1 MNRDRAQIAALGGWP
16 QPAPPPPRDPHGIAL
31 RDCGPC
37 LSDGPRVIDV
47 LPAGLSVDAHGMMVT
62 RLARG
67 VAKYGNPLRVG
78 YPGAG
83 VEAVQEALDLVA
95 YLLALGDKAP
105 AGALDRAVALANII
119 VDAAI
124 VADRSAP

>member
-16 QPAPPPPRDPHGIAL
+16 QPEPPPPRNPHGIAL

-37 LSDGPRVIDV
+37 LTDGPRVIDV
-47 LPAGLSVDAHGMMVT
+47 LPVGLSVDAHGMMVT

-67 VAKYGNPLRVG
+67 VEKYGNPLRVG

-83 VEAVQEALDLVA
+83 VEAVQEAADLVA
-95 YLLALGDKAP
+95 YLLAMGDAAP
-105 AGALDRAVALANII
+105 AGALDKAVGLANII
-119 VDAAI
+119 VEAAI
-124 VADRSAP
+124 VAERSPR

>member
-1 MNRDRAQIAALGGWP
+1 MSRYLEGFPPKIAG
-16 QPAPPPPRDPHGIAL
+16 RV
-31 RDCGPC
+31 
-37 LSDGPRVIDV
+37 RVIDV
-47 LPAGLSVDAHGMMVT
+47 LPVGLSVDAHGMMVT

-67 VAKYGNPLRVG
+67 VEKYGNPLRVG

-124 VADRSAP
+124 QAERSPR

>member
-1 MNRDRAQIAALGGWP
+1 MSTDRAQIAALGGWP
-16 QPAPPPPRDPHGIAL
+16 VPAPPLPRDPHGIAL

-37 LSDGPRVIDV
+37 LTGGPRVIDV
-47 LPAGLSVDAHGMMVT
+47 LHAGLSVEARALTVI

-67 VAKYGNPLRVG
+67 VEKYGHPLRVG

-95 YLLALGDKAP
+95 YLTALGDAAP
-105 AGALDRAVALANII
+105 EGALDKAVGLANII
-119 VDAAI
+119 VDAAL
-124 VADRSAP
+124 AAERSAP

>member
-1 MNRDRAQIAALGGWP
+1 MNHDRAQIAALGGWP
-16 QPAPPPPRDPHGIAL
+16 MPSADPHGIAL

-67 VAKYGNPLRVG
+67 VVKYGHPIRVG

-105 AGALDRAVALANII
+105 AGALDRAVELANLI
-119 VDAAI
+119 VEAAI

>member
-1 MNRDRAQIAALGGWP
+1 MSRDRAQIAALGGWP

-37 LSDGPRVIDV
+37 LTDGARVIDV
-47 LPAGLSVDAHGMMVT
+47 LPAGLSVEAHGMLVT

-67 VAKYGNPLRVG
+67 AAKYGHPLRVG

-83 VEAVQEALDLVA
+83 VEAVQECLDLVA
-95 YLLALGDKAP
+95 YLTALGDAAP
-105 AGALDRAVALANII
+105 EGALDRAVGLANII
-119 VDAAI
+119 VHAAI
-124 VADRSAP
+124 QAERSTP

>member
-1 MNRDRAQIAALGGWP
+1 MNRDRAQIEALGRWP
-16 QPAPPPPRDPHGIAL
+16 QPADPHGIAL

-37 LSDGPRVIDV
+37 LTDGPRVIDV
-47 LPAGLSVDAHGMMVT
+47 LPAGLSVDAHGMLVT

-67 VAKYGNPLRVG
+67 AVKYGNPIRVG
-78 YPGAG
+78 YPGAW

-105 AGALDRAVALANII
+105 AGALDRAVALANLI
-119 VDAAI
+119 VEAAI
-124 VADRSAP
+124 VADRSTP

>member
-83 VEAVQEALDLVA
+83 VEALQEALDLVA

>member
-37 LSDGPRVIDV
+37 LTEGPRVIDV
-47 LPAGLSVDAHGMMVT
+47 LPAGLSVDAHGMLVT

-67 VAKYGNPLRVG
+67 VEKYKNPLRVG
-78 YPGAG
+78 YPGAW

-105 AGALDRAVALANII
+105 AGALDKAVALANII
-119 VDAAI
+119 VEAAI

>member
-1 MNRDRAQIAALGGWP
+1 MNRDRAQVAALGGWP
-16 QPAPPPPRDPHGIAL
+16 MPAPPPQRDPHGLAL

-47 LPAGLSVDAHGMMVT
+47 LHIGLSDEARALTVI

-67 VAKYGNPLRVG
+67 VEKYGHPLRVG

-95 YLLALGDKAP
+95 YLTALGDAAP
-105 AGALDRAVALANII
+105 EGALDRAVALANII

-124 VADRSAP
+124 QAERSAP